1 MVWFVR
7 AGLGGMGVAL
17 ALAGAARAQAVPPPP
32 AVAPDSGR
40 YDAARR
46 EQHRRIVVQYDS
58 RYSVL
63 NYYFCVLNGLKLG
76 VEWPGRLR
84 AGAAVYFL
92 SSAVP
97 TRTAR
102 PDNIP
107 VNAEAAIRFRYL
119 ALYAEMVLLNTRRW
133 ELSAP
138 LQIGLG
144 SNYVR
149 YALPGGTSE
158 RTDPRFMAVIEPS
171 VAAQLRIFRWAGL
184 GAGAGWR
191 QPLLTPG
198 AVQRELNGP
207 VFHLRAKLF
216 LSDLVKV
223 VKNKERLFTQEG
235 LRSE

>member
-1 MVWFVR
+1 VVL
-7 AGLGGMGVAL
+7 AVVGG
-17 ALAGAARAQAVPPPP
+17 ARAQALVPP
-32 AVAPDSGR
+32 VAPDSGR
-40 YDAARR
+40 QTSPARER
-46 EQHRRIVVQYDS
+46 HRRVVAQYDS

-63 NYYFCVLNGLKLG
+63 NHYFCVLNGLKLG
-76 VEWPGRLR
+76 VEWPGRFR
-84 AGAAVYFL
+84 AGAAIYFL

-97 TRTAR
+97 TREAR
-102 PDNIP
+102 PEGIP
-107 VNAEAAIRFRYL
+107 ANAEADLRFRYL
-119 ALYAEMVLLNTRRW
+119 ALYGEMVLLNTPRW

-138 LQIGLG
+138 LQVGMG

-149 YALPGGTSE
+149 YTVPNGP
-158 RTDPRFMAVIEPS
+158 TDKTDRRFMAVIEPS
-171 VAAQLRIFRWAGL
+171 VAAQMRIFRWAGV

-235 LRSE
+235 LRVE